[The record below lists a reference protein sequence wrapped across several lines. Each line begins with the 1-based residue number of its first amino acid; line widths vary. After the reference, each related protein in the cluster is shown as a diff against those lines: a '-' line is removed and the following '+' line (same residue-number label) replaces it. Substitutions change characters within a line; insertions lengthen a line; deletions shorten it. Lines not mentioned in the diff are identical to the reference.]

1 MCKVVEKVIDG
12 VSYKA
17 QFKGMGYAYALR
29 DKARIEKSEYRLTK
43 ILFDEI
49 LISPNIDIDDFT
61 DLDALE
67 RVRSFLFDVA
77 LGNIERIPSERK
89 LKKIVSSEWSCWRL
103 IFYENGAF
111 DYNTVFNEMTPLE
124 IEKANVAADKVIAA
138 QKRAA
143 RRKR

>member
-1 MCKVVEKVIDG
+1 MSRIVEKVIDG
-12 VSYKA
+12 TLYKA
-17 QFKGMGYAYALR
+17 QFKGMAYAYAFR
-29 DKARIEKSEYRLTK
+29 DKAKIEKSEYRITEM
-43 ILFDEI
+43 LFEEI
-49 LISPNIDIDDFT
+49 LISPDVGIDDFA

-67 RVRSFLFDVA
+67 EVRSFLFDVA
-77 LGNIERIPSERK
+77 LGNIEHIPSERK
-89 LKKIVSSEWSCWRL
+89 LKKAVTSEWSCWRL

-124 IEKANVAADKVIAA
+124 IEKANVAADRVIAA